1 MVGLPFFKKKQ
12 SKVIPGKGFVP
23 VDRVR
28 EMASRGFSEPEMI
41 DILRREGF
49 SAEEIDQALTQ
60 ALRIGVTGEET
71 GPTPTQPA
79 AFPQQQPAK
88 EELEKPTLPTL
99 QSLQTAQ
106 PTPGTMPQIPETS
119 LPEYYMNPAS
129 EEYIDYIVQMRVA
142 EVYDKIAEMEEK
154 HSELKKKIDEF
165 SEKMKEFMEGKSL
178 AQQKE
183 LSTDLE
189 KITESMNEMDS
200 RVGSLEKAFK
210 ETLPALVS
218 SVRSLGDLVQ
228 KMKKEA

>member
-71 GPTPTQPA
+71 RPTPMRA
-79 AFPQQQPAK
+79 AGYPQQQPAG
-88 EELEKPTLPTL
+88 EEEKPTLPTL

-106 PTPGTMPQIPETS
+106 PAGGTMPQIPETS
-119 LPEYYMNPAS
+119 LPEYYMNPTS
-129 EEYIDYIVQMRVA
+129 EEYIDYIVQTRVA
-142 EVYDKIAEMEEK
+142 EVYDKIAEMEER
-154 HSELKKKIDEF
+154 HNNLQKKIDEF
-165 SEKMKEFMEGKSL
+165 SEKMKEFIEGKTLS
-178 AQQKE
+178 QQKE
-183 LSTDLE
+183 LSIDLE
-189 KITESMNEMDS
+189 KFTESMNEMDS